1 MPILV
6 ILFVFAF
13 VFYIFFKAKYFR
25 TRMPAE
31 KKWVQSKA
39 SICLGFFV
47 AVFGLNQFFL
57 NQTTVAY
64 LVGSIFILLGAF
76 HIWGG
81 IKSYKHFLPLA
92 VEEAEL
98 AKKQS

>member
-6 ILFVFAF
+6 IIFVFAF
-13 VFYIFFKAKYFR
+13 VFYIFYKAKVFR
-25 TRMPAE
+25 THRPAE

-39 SICLGFFV
+39 TVCLGLFV

-64 LVGSIFILLGAF
+64 IVGTIFILLGS
-76 HIWGG
+76 INVWNG
-81 IKSYKHFLPLA
+81 IKAYKFHLPHA
-92 VEEAEL
+92 IEEAEL
-98 AKKQS
+98 AKKS